1 MVARMVAAVE
11 TRAVDADDGGARVRA
26 RGRARVRARGARAR
40 GRALRDESRG
50 SRAVHVG
57 RWAGVLRR
65 GARVGDE
72 RVFLRRRVHVARR
85 DANGGRGVVRELVLD
100 RANDGRERFAVRARG
115 GESTTGGFVAVAV
128 VVAVERRRRE
138 LDERSGR
145 ADERVRDSHGR
156 ERGRRRMDRERVERC
171 RGVRHRRVRRE

>member
-1 MVARMVAAVE
+1 MFARMVAAVE

-26 RGRARVRARGARAR
+26 RGRARGRAGGARAR

-115 GESTTGGFVAVAV
+115 GESTTRGFVAVAV

>member
-1 MVARMVAAVE
+1 MGALA
-11 TRAVDADDGGARVRA
+11 GARE
-26 RGRARVRARGARAR
+26 ARALE
-40 GRALRDESRG
+40 GEHC
-50 SRAVHVG
+50 VTNH
-57 RWAGVLRR
+57 
-65 GARVGDE
+65 GD
-72 RVFLRRRVHVARR
+72 LAPCMS
-85 DANGGRGVVRELVLD
+85 GGGQACCD
-100 RANDGRERFAVRARG
+100 AVRAWETNG
-115 GESTTGGFVAVAV
+115 CFCDGVSTSLDATQTAGAVSFASSCSIVRTTDASDSLCAV